1 MLRKTTLITLLITI
15 FASVYGGIYAQCPQG
30 QVQVQISI
38 IADNFPGETTW
49 RITNTAGNLIHS
61 GNVNGGTYCLPENTC
76 FFFTILD
83 SYGDGICCG
92 FGQGS
97 YTVRVNGEIVAQG
110 GQFTYSE
117 TTSINCPPGT
127 SCGSAI
133 EVAEGQYVAPEHNTW
148 YRFVPEITGMYLIS
162 TCDIETCNTVIWVY
176 DYCAGLNWDNS
187 NMGTIYYD
195 HNSGGCGDQAR
206 VNALLEAGRIYYIRI
221 GGFEGSCNAGNI
233 DWALSFNGP
242 VVGCMN
248 PAACNYNPLAT
259 VQGECIFPGDPN
271 CPNGPDLIIVQQTIA
286 NSLQVATINAS
297 NCHVVEGCLTGYG
310 QRTIIRFTTHIK
322 NIGNQDYYIG
332 APSANNPQFSWGN
345 CHGHWH
351 HEGYA
356 EYLLYDQNNNAIP
369 IGFKNGF
376 CVIDLECSDG
386 GSAQYGCSNMGI
398 SAGCGDIYSSGL
410 DCQWIDVTDV
420 DTGSYTL
427 VVRTNWNHLPDF
439 LGRHELDYMNNW
451 AQVCIRIG
459 LNANG
464 QKTVAV
470 DNDCD
475 PYTDCLGEI
484 YGNAQVD
491 CEGNCAGTKIR
502 GDLNNSGEQ
511 NIADAHLYVTGILG
525 NDIAVT
531 PCTDLNLD
539 AKISVYDA
547 SLVSSCYLYGEGHI
561 HQGDVPHD
569 HCQFPGGIFNITDTV
584 MIMITGVDFAEKYI
598 DIGILNKHNRV
609 VAYEFDMSGITIA
622 NVENT
627 ANPDQFPITPQFTLG
642 GNKVIGISWLDSS
655 LVRSPTVQPL
665 CRIHYFQL
673 TNDTVCIS
681 RIVDVVNDRYEQTF
695 TQLGVSCYI
704 ANTTNLANF
713 RFQTTFDVIPNPTQ
727 GPLQI
732 KIGLTDHQEAHLWVT
747 DVLGRQVK
755 HKRLGRIH
763 EVNTTLDLSDQK
775 SGIYL
780 VTLETP
786 SGKISKRIV
795 VQ

>member
-1 MLRKTTLITLLITI
+1 MIKLPSLCSVLL
-15 FASVYGGIYAQCPQG
+15 FAFSGIINVLNAQCPDD
-30 QVQVQISI
+30 QVQIVVSI
-38 IADNFPGETTW
+38 TPDNFPGETTW
-49 RITNTAGNLIHS
+49 RITNTSGTVITS
-61 GNVNGGTYCLPENTC
+61 GNVNGGEICLSNNTC
-76 FFFTILD
+76 YFFTILD

-97 YTVRVNGEIVAQG
+97 YTVTANGEIVAQG
-110 GQFTYSE
+110 GQFNHSE
-117 TTSINCPPGT
+117 TTAINCPPGT
-127 SCGSAI
+127 SCGSSI
-133 EVAEGQYVAPEHNTW
+133 EITEGQYTAPEPNSW
-148 YRFVPEITGMYLIS
+148 YKFIPDVTGMYLIS
-162 TCDIETCNTVIWVY
+162 TCEIESCNSVIWIY
-176 DYCAGLNWDNS
+176 DYCAGLNWDDS

-195 HNSGGCGDQAR
+195 HNSGGCGNQAT
-206 VNALLEAGRIYYIRI
+206 VNALLEAGLTYYIRI
-221 GGFEGSCNAGNI
+221 GDFENGCNGGPIN
-233 DWALSFNGP
+233 WSLSYNGP

-271 CPNGPDLIIVQQTIA
+271 CPDGPDLIIVQQTIA

-376 CVIDLECSDG
+376 CVIDLECSGG

-398 SAGCGDIYSSGL
+398 SAGCGDIYGSGL

-420 DTGSYTL
+420 DTGAYTL
-427 VVRTNWNHLPDF
+427 VVRTNWAQLPDF

-464 QKTVAV
+464 FKTVAV
-470 DNDCD
+470 VDECD
-475 PYTDCLGEI
+475 PYTDCAGEI

-511 NIADAHLYVTGILG
+511 DMTDAHLYVTGILG
-525 NDIAVT
+525 DDINAT
-531 PCTDLNLD
+531 ACNDLNLD
-539 AKISVYDA
+539 GKISVYDA

-561 HQGDVPHD
+561 HEGNVPHD
-569 HCQFPGGIFNITDTV
+569 HCQFPGGIFNVTDTV
-584 MIMITGVDFAEKYI
+584 MLMITHVDFAEKYI
-598 DIGILNKHNRV
+598 DIGILNKHSRV

-627 ANPDQFPITPQFTLG
+627 ANAQQFPITPQFTLG
-642 GNKVIGISWLDSS
+642 GSKVIGISWQDSS
-655 LVRSPTVQPL
+655 LVRTPTVQPL
-665 CRIHYFQL
+665 CRVHYFQL
-673 TNDTVCIS
+673 TSDTVCINK
-681 RIVDVVNDRYEQTF
+681 IVDVVNEKYEQTF

-713 RFQTTFDVIPNPTQ
+713 RLQSKFDLIPNPSS
-727 GPLQI
+727 GPVQVQI
-732 KIGLTDHQEAHLWVT
+732 ALTDHQDAQIIVT
-747 DVLGRQVK
+747 DILGRVVN
-755 HKRLGRIH
+755 RTNLGRIH
-763 EVNTTLDLSDQK
+763 EFNTMLDLSDQK

-780 VTLETP
+780 VTLETAK
-786 SGKISKRIV
+786 GKISKRLV
-795 VQ
+795 LE